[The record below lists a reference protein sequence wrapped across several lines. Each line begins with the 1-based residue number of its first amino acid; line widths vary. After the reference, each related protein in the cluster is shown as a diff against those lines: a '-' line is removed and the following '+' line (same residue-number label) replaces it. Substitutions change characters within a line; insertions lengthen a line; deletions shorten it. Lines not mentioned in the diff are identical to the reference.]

1 MLLKRLHFLLA
12 ILLCTLACQS
22 QITGGETIAAPTL
35 TYTAIPLPTN
45 PNENLSTDIAKSR
58 PPVITPSGTFAP
70 TQTPVPVINYP
81 SPDYYVSPDGD
92 NNSPGTINA
101 PWRTIQHAANKA
113 RAGEVVAIRGGT
125 YYEMVQFNTYSGSP
139 ENPII
144 FHAYK
149 DESVTISGVDWAGIQ
164 IVGVNWIILDGI
176 KVTRAIYD
184 GIFISNANNNQV
196 LNCESFKNGG
206 VGIHILST
214 FGPANNN
221 TVRNCQV
228 HDNKEEG
235 IYLDVKGTNLVSV
248 DNNTIEN
255 NTIYNNRYEA
265 IQNTNQNKID
275 PRPNGT
281 IIRGN
286 TIYDNG
292 PDWATIDLSGLN
304 LVVENNIVFNT
315 KAPAGGIWY
324 NYGGGSVI
332 AGNKIYN
339 ETIKH
344 NEGDGIALRNVSNTL
359 VHDNWIY
366 GKTGVSGLGI
376 SLWEVGENVIVKD
389 NYVSAGEEFLAELQ
403 GDSNTCALLKHWI
416 KCRW

>member
-1 MLLKRLHFLLA
+1 MLLKRLHFLLG

-22 QITGGETIAAPTL
+22 QMTGGETGSAPTL
-35 TYTAIPLPTN
+35 TYTSIPLPTN
-45 PNENLSTDIAKSR
+45 ASENRVADTPTIQSSVMPTKTFV
-58 PPVITPSGTFAP
+58 PTPPPMPVID
-70 TQTPVPVINYP
+70 YP
-81 SPDYYVSPDGD
+81 SPDYYVSPEGD
-92 NNSPGTINA
+92 NNSPGTIDS

-125 YYEMVQFNTYSGSP
+125 YYEMVQFNTYSGSA
-139 ENPII
+139 ENPIV

-149 DESVTISGVDWAGIQ
+149 DEIVTISGVDWAGIQ

-184 GIFISNANNNQV
+184 GVFISNANNNQV
-196 LNCESFKNGG
+196 LNCESFQNGG

-214 FGPANNN
+214 FGAANNN

-228 HDNKEEG
+228 HDNREEG
-235 IYLDVKGTNLVSV
+235 IYLDVKGSNLVSV

-286 TIYDNG
+286 TIYGNG

-304 LVVENNIVFNT
+304 LVVEDNIIFNAM
-315 KAPAGGIWY
+315 APAGGIWY
-324 NYGGGSVI
+324 NYGGGSII
-332 AGNKIYN
+332 ARNKIYN

-344 NEGDGIALRNVSNTL
+344 KEGDGIALRNVSNTL

-366 GKTGVSGLGI
+366 GKTGASGLGI
-376 SLWEVGENVIVKD
+376 SLWDIGENVIVKD
-389 NYVSAGEEFLAELQ
+389 NYVSASEEFLAELQ

-416 KCRW
+416 KCQW